1 MLRSFACVAGAYCP
15 RCVEHLVLCFF
26 HRTSGMISIASDAGK
41 LSAIVA
47 EADKSNFF
55 VFQETVMT
63 VLLCYC
69 NRGK

>member
-1 MLRSFACVAGAYCP
+1 
-15 RCVEHLVLCFF
+15 
-26 HRTSGMISIASDAGK
+26 MISIASDAGK